1 MAGTR
6 RGKRW
11 IVGTVAVLGVFL
23 MGANAFGTNTA
34 PTAANKAA
42 ASGRQ
47 VVVAAPG
54 TNVEL
59 LSVVMK
65 TSKPEDLILQVTLE
79 CTIFTQLDTGGSTA
93 PGATSTAFSHG
104 SVSVWITVDG
114 IIVPISDASMP
125 PQDPA
130 NQGVGGD
137 ADKVTFCD
145 REYQRTVTDG
155 ENPLDG
161 LDRTQ
166 DYIKT
171 KSSHAFNWLRLN
183 AGSGTHTIR
192 VLANLTATAAGQG
205 DTTAQAL
212 VGNRTLIVEPTK
224 TAVNAVIS

>member
-1 MAGTR
+1 MS
-6 RGKRW
+6 RGSRFRW
-11 IVGTVAVLGVFL
+11 ALLGATLVLALVMSAQALAV
-23 MGANAFGTNTA
+23 NTA

-54 TNVEL
+54 ANVEL

-93 PGATSTAFSHG
+93 PGATSSAYSHG
-104 SVSVWITVDG
+104 SVQVWVTVDG
-114 IIVPISDASMP
+114 NIVPISDSSMP
-125 PQDPA
+125 PQNPA
-130 NQGVGGD
+130 DQTVGTD

-166 DYIKT
+166 DYIRT
-171 KSSHAFNWLRLN
+171 KSSHAFNWIRLN
-183 AGSGTHTIR
+183 TGSGTHTIR
-192 VLANLTATAAGQG
+192 VLANLTAVAMGQM

-224 TAVNAVIS
+224 TAVNAVVS